1 MFHALTGGVA
11 MAGMFAYIA
20 GSPYVFME
28 LFQVPADSF
37 AWLFGS
43 VATCFILSA
52 QLNSRMLRRWTQ
64 LQLIRRIAAVYML
77 ATWTL
82 LLVAW
87 LDVDSLW
94 LFMPPLYASVGVIA
108 LLLPNASACA
118 LAGHGHQA
126 GVASALMGTMQF
138 IIAGITSALV
148 GVLHD
153 DSAMPMAGVMAVC
166 GGLTVLMAL
175 MARRVSA
182 RQLTEPA

>member
-1 MFHALTGGVA
+1 
-11 MAGMFAYIA
+11 
-20 GSPYVFME
+20 
-28 LFQVPADSF
+28 
-37 AWLFGS
+37 
-43 VATCFILSA
+43 LSA

-182 RQLTEPA
+182 RQSTEPA